1 MKTIAV
7 LTSGG
12 DAPGMN
18 ACIRAAVRAALGQ
31 GLKVLG
37 VRRGF
42 SGLMGGEI
50 MEMNLRSVANIL
62 QRGGTILG
70 TSRSPAFKTHEGREK
85 AAKVIL
91 EAGIE
96 GLIVIG
102 GEGTMR
108 GAKDL
113 MDEHG
118 ARIVG
123 IPGSIDNDLYGS
135 DPSIGFDTAVNTALE
150 AIDRIRDTAA
160 SHERLFFVEVMG
172 RRTGFIAVEVGLAG
186 GAEAVV
192 VPETPT
198 DLDRLCR
205 TLTESQRR
213 GKTSSIIVVAEG
225 DEAGGAFALAE
236 QVKARVGLESRVVV
250 LGHIQ
255 RGGSPTARDRVLA
268 GRLGAA
274 AAGRLIAGKAGVMVG
289 EVAGVLV
296 DTPFRDTW
304 EKIKSLDLTRLELV
318 GKLAG

>member
-1 MKTIAV
+1 
-7 LTSGG
+7 
-12 DAPGMN
+12 MN
-18 ACIRAAVRAALGQ
+18 ACIRAVVRTSAGQ

-42 SGLMGGEI
+42 SGLMAGETF
-50 MEMNLRSVANIL
+50 EMNVRSVANIL

-70 TSRSPAFKTHEGREK
+70 TSRSPAFKTPEGRQK
-85 AAKVIL
+85 AAKVL
-91 EAGIE
+91 RESGID

-118 ARIVG
+118 AQVIG
-123 IPGSIDNDLYGS
+123 IPGTIDDDLYGAE
-135 DPSIGFDTAVNTALE
+135 PSIGFDTAVNTALE

-172 RRTGFIAVEVGLAG
+172 RRTGFIALEVGLAG

-192 VPETPT
+192 VPEVPT
-198 DLDRLCR
+198 DLDQFCR
-205 TLTESQRR
+205 ILTESQRR
-213 GKTSSIIVVAEG
+213 GKTSSIVVVAEG
-225 DEAGGAFALAE
+225 DEAGGAFSLAE
-236 QVKARVGLESRVVV
+236 QVKARVGIESRVVV

-274 AAGRLIAGKAGVMVG
+274 AVERLMAGKAGVMVG
-289 EVAGVLV
+289 EVAGELV
-296 DTPFRDTW
+296 YTPFRETW
-304 EKIKSLDLTRLELV
+304 EKAKTLDRARLELV
-318 GKLAG
+318 GRLAG